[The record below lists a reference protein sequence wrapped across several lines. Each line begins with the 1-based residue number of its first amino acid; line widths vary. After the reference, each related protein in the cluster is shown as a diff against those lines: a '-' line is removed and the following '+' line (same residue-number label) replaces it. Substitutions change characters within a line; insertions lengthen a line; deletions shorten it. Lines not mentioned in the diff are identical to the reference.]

1 MMMALMFSLQYS
13 ATTTISPRTVSL
25 THDMLLVF
33 QWNLI
38 QNEQDNMAST
48 AGDANILSILNI
60 HRHLVSSH
68 FPQIGSEPINGIEP
82 EN

>member
-1 MMMALMFSLQYS
+1 
-13 ATTTISPRTVSL
+13 
-25 THDMLLVF
+25 MLLVF

-38 QNEQDNMAST
+38 QNEQDNKAST